1 MSAHSGDPGVFIR
14 SMATRGSL
22 GGLSRTAR
30 DAARALDAAGF
41 DIVLIETVGAGQS
54 EVDIVRTAHTTLV
67 VEAPGL
73 GDDVQA
79 IKAGIL
85 EIADV
90 LVVNKADRPG
100 AVNTVRVLR
109 AMLELGHPAARTSVR
124 HHGQTLTV
132 DAPAGADADT
142 ATWIP
147 PLVQT
152 VATLAID
159 DDTSGL
165 PALIEAISAH
175 RRHLA
180 TGSQRAQ
187 IERLHLEQELHERL
201 RAELM
206 ARLLR
211 DLPRDT
217 FDALIDDVQ
226 ARHIDPHSAVQTI
239 LSHTSGSAP
248 R

>member
-1 MSAHSGDPGVFIR
+1 
-14 SMATRGSL
+14 MATRGSL

-54 EVDIVRTAHTTLV
+54 EVDIVRTANTTLV

-109 AMLELGHPAARTSVR
+109 AMLELGHPAARTSVQ

-132 DAPAGADADT
+132 DAPAGADVDA

-147 PLVQT
+147 PIVQT

-159 DDTSGL
+159 DDASGL
-165 PALIEAISAH
+165 PALIDAISAH
-175 RRHLA
+175 RRHLE
-180 TGSQRAQ
+180 TGGQRAQ

-226 ARHIDPHSAVQTI
+226 SRHIDPHTAVQTI
-239 LSHTSGSAP
+239 LSRTTGGAP